1 MDLNHIITF
10 VRVVETQSFTAAAQA
25 LGVPKSS
32 VSRSLS
38 RLEDEL
44 GTRLLQRTTRKLS
57 LTDAGTAYYARVQK
71 LISGIDEANAE
82 ASERGQ
88 DPRGV
93 VRITSPV
100 DIGVSVLADILA
112 DFAQEYPKIVVDL
125 VLTSRV
131 VSLVEEGFDMA
142 LRAGKLADS
151 SLVARRIATTDLCV
165 YGSKTYL
172 KKHGEPQHPRDLAKH
187 RCILLRGVRGKT
199 TWRLAGK
206 DGEHEVEVTGTVS
219 ADDMAFIQRVARA
232 GVGLALLPVF
242 TCDEEPKASGLVR
255 VLPDYSA
262 VGTPI
267 HLVMPSAQYVPA
279 RVAALRDFIIAR
291 TKTVHWNG

>member
-1 MDLNHIITF
+1 MDLNHIMTF

-57 LTDAGTAYYARVQK
+57 LTQAGNAYYARVQK
-71 LISGIDEANAE
+71 LMSGIDEANAE
-82 ASERGQ
+82 VSELGQ

-93 VRITSPV
+93 VRITAPV
-100 DIGVSVLADILA
+100 DIGVSVLADILTE
-112 DFAQEYPKIVVDL
+112 FAQLHPKIIVEL

-151 SLVARRIATTDLCV
+151 SLVARKIATTELGV
-165 YGSKTYL
+165 YASKAYL
-172 KKHGEPQHPRDLAKH
+172 KKHGEPEHPRDLVNHA
-187 RCILLRGVRGKT
+187 CVLFRGVRGKT
-199 TWRLAGK
+199 TWTLAGK
-206 DGEHEVEVTGTVS
+206 DGEHAVEVHGTVS
-219 ADDMAFIQRVARA
+219 ADDMAFLQRVARA
-232 GVGLALLPVF
+232 GVGLALLPIF
-242 TCDEEPKASGLVR
+242 TCDEEPKIHGLVR
-255 VLPDYSA
+255 VLPDYTS
-262 VGTPI
+262 VGAAL
-267 HLVMPSAQYVPA
+267 HLVTPSAQYVPA
-279 RVAALRDFIIAR
+279 RVAVLRDFIIAR
-291 TKTVHWNG
+291 TKTVRWYG